1 MGREYVFY
9 PAFQDA
15 ETKKIKPLFFDEEG
29 KPESVYWRSGSFI
42 DGNFFTEN
50 FPMTVRE
57 DYEEKYQ
64 EYIFNLWHLLSFYMF

>member
-29 KPESVYWRSGSFI
+29 KPESVY
-42 DGNFFTEN
+42 
-50 FPMTVRE
+50 
-57 DYEEKYQ
+57 
-64 EYIFNLWHLLSFYMF
+64 